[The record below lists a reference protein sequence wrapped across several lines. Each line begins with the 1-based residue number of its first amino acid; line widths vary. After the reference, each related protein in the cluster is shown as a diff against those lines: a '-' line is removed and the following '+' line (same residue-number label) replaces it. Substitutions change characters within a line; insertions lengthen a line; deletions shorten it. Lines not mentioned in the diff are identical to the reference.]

1 MAFDGVPRIL
11 RDQVSGD
18 KFTATGQTRTFIG
31 TITDSTK
38 PFRVTLAWTDAPGAT
53 SGSASKNDL
62 DLTVTVGGNTYKG
75 NVFGGSFSTTGGV
88 ADNQNNVESV
98 FLPAGFS
105 GRFTITVSA
114 ANINSDGV
122 PNEAP
127 ALDQDFAL
135 VVYNALLQPAV
146 LTIDSSALL
155 SENCSPTNG
164 AIDPGE
170 SVSVTFALRNTGTG
184 DTANLVA
191 TLLSTNGVIPLSGP
205 ISYGVLAAGGGAV
218 TQAFSF
224 LASGSCGGTISPVL
238 QLQDGTN
245 DLGTTSTSFPLGVQ
259 VVTTR
264 SFTNAA
270 NINVPASGTIGKASP
285 YPSTI
290 VVSGITGFVSKV
302 TVTLSGVTHTFP
314 DDIDA
319 LLVGP
324 TGLNV
329 MIMSDCGGGGDIN
342 GVTLT
347 FDDDAASLLPDSTQI
362 VSGTYKPSNFVGADL
377 DNLPAPAPAAPFGST
392 LSPFKGLNPNGT
404 WSLYVQDDANNDSG
418 NISSGWR
425 LSITTSNSICCSG
438 SVAAADLAIGQSA
451 TPLFTNVNGRITFTL
466 NVTNLGPNSASS
478 VTVTDTFPAGLSFV
492 SANLSQGTATN
503 NGNAVTC
510 NLGTLASGATAFIG
524 LQAIAITNGV
534 QTNIAHVSSVLF
546 DPAGAN
552 NTAAA
557 TVTILVPSPV
567 IQSIIQSNGVVTFTW
582 SAIVGQTYRVQ
593 YKDNLLDPVW
603 NDLLPD
609 VTASGP
615 TASKSVLLSASPQ
628 RFYRIVV
635 P

>member
-1 MAFDGVPRIL
+1 
-11 RDQVSGD
+11 
-18 KFTATGQTRTFIG
+18 
-31 TITDSTK
+31 
-38 PFRVTLAWTDAPGAT
+38 VTLAWTDAPGPT
-53 SGSASKNDL
+53 SGNAFKNDL
-62 DLTVTVGGNTYKG
+62 DLTVTIGGNTYKG
-75 NVFGGSFSTTGGV
+75 NVFGGSLSTTGGA
-88 ADNQNNVESV
+88 ADNKNNVESV
-98 FLPAGFS
+98 FLPAGFT
-105 GRFTITVSA
+105 GTFIVTVSA

-127 ALDQDFAL
+127 SLDQDFAL
-135 VVYNALLQPAV
+135 VVYNAVEQPVPV
-146 LTIDSSALL
+146 LALINSALS

-170 SVSVTFALRNTGTG
+170 SVSVSFALRNTGTG
-184 DTANLVA
+184 DTTNLVA
-191 TLLSTNGVIPLSGP
+191 TLLATNGVVPLSGP
-205 ISYGVLAAGGGAV
+205 ISYGVLVAGGGVV

-224 LASGSCGGTISPVL
+224 VASGSCGGTISPVL
-238 QLQDGTN
+238 QLQDGAEN
-245 DLGTTSTSFPLGVQ
+245 LGTAGASFPLGTRIQ
-259 VVTTR
+259 TTS

-270 NINVPASGTIGKASP
+270 NIKIPASGTSGKASP

-290 VVSGITGFVSKV
+290 VVSGITGVVGKV

-314 DDIDA
+314 DDIDV
-319 LLVGP
+319 LLVSP
-324 TGLNV
+324 TGANV
-329 MIMSDCGGGGDIN
+329 LIMSDCGDRFDIN

-347 FDDDAASLLPDSTQI
+347 FDDSAAGSLPDATQI
-362 VSGTYKPSNFVGADL
+362 VSGTYKPTNFDTATD
-377 DNLPAPAPAAPFGST
+377 DFPAPAPVAPFGST
-392 LSPFKGLNPNGT
+392 LSQFNGLDPNGT
-404 WSLYVQDDANNDSG
+404 WLLYVQDDANNDVG
-418 NISSGWR
+418 NITSGWR
-425 LSITTSNSICCSG
+425 ISITTSNSTCCSG
-438 SVAAADLAIGQSA
+438 SVAAADLAIGESA
-451 TPLFTNVNGRITFTL
+451 SPLSTNVNGRITFTL

-478 VTVTDTFPAGLSFV
+478 VTVTDTLPAGLSFV

-510 NLGTLASGATAFIG
+510 NLGTLANGATALIG
-524 LQAIAITNGV
+524 LQTIAITNGV
-534 QTNIAHVSSVLF
+534 RTNIAHVSSVLF

-557 TVTILVPSPV
+557 TVTILVPAPL

-582 SAIVGQTYRVQ
+582 SAIVGQSYRVQ

-609 VTASGP
+609 VMASGP